1 MSKKI
6 MIVDDDPQLRAM
18 YKAALEMRDYEV
30 TMDIDGEAALNSLIK
45 DKFRPDLIL
54 LDVMMPKMH
63 GLEVLDVIKHDD
75 NTKDIKVIM
84 LSAVSDEDVKIK
96 AANHGAYS
104 YIVKSEISMADVI
117 EKIEE
122 TLNS

>member
-18 YKAALEMRDYEV
+18 YQAALEMRDYEV
-30 TMDIDGEAALNSLIK
+30 IIKPDGESALNALIK
-45 DKFRPDLIL
+45 DKVRPDLIL

-63 GLEVLDVIKHDD
+63 GLEVLEAIKAD
-75 NTKDIKVIM
+75 NGVKNTKVIM
-84 LSAVSDEDVKIK
+84 LSAVSDEDVKRK
-96 AANHGAYS
+96 ADQRGAFS
-104 YIVKSEISMADVI
+104 YMVKSELSMSGVI

-122 TLNS
+122 ALNS